1 VSARRAPPAAAP
13 ELAVAITKR
22 ADGGA
27 VLRLTRADGTAT
39 WQHARGATGAFFP
52 AHDLT
57 HYAVETE
64 LGHRRGFYGLVAEG
78 WDVGDFGAPWPRG
91 RLDDADPSELIVGF
105 LDRTGL
111 DDAGAATAAEL
122 DAAAATYFA
131 EHPGALGGVRRW
143 RALTDDQLARV
154 RARARALVAEWRAL
168 PAEATLTL
176 PFTRA
181 PEAP

>member
-64 LGHRRGFYGLVAEG
+64 LGHRRGFYGLVVEG

-111 DDAGAATAAEL
+111 DDAGRPRRRSSMRPRPRTSPSI
-122 DAAAATYFA
+122 
-131 EHPGALGGVRRW
+131 PGRRVASGAGGRSPTTSW
-143 RALTDDQLARV
+143 RACGRG
-154 RARARALVAEWRAL
+154 
-168 PAEATLTL
+168 
-176 PFTRA
+176 RA
-181 PEAP
+181 PSWPSGARCPRGRR